1 MERNGNEALAS
12 SFGEIVEKKYSDGGL
27 STLWCIAMPSELED
41 FKAWISANG
50 LTSYQVA
57 SNVAVLTDLTGE
69 YVTELFKLGVC
80 NMIIRKGEDQFS
92 DNAMYNNWL
101 EVIQPYIVGVLQNG
115 LDVEPFV
122 LDLLFNNTTDVS
134 KNIMGQLPVV
144 REHVATYI
152 NKVLSSVGED
162 SAETS
167 DSISNEEAEVLKAKL
182 EELNNQLSE
191 KDNLI
196 AQKDGRVG
204 ELETQIEELNS
215 QVNNLTQQ
223 LSDLNNTIA
232 ELDKEKESLT
242 AELAPYKVESSS
254 EDDKVT
260 IENLT
265 NEKHVLN
272 KTIARIE
279 EDNNRLYAEAEE
291 LEKAIED
298 GRFLVQELESELDS
312 IKTSNAKDVAEKEAR
327 ISELEAQLA
336 EANSSEDN
344 SELVSELQSKKETLE
359 SELAESKKTFEEQLN
374 EIKNTNEVLE
384 SKNTELQGK
393 ITELETKVNE
403 ASNNSAEVNELME
416 KISTLEAD
424 KQELETKISEEKS
437 KVEEDSKISGETIA
451 SLEGKIAELEGTI
464 AEMKENAE
472 EQLEIARLEIQEQLN
487 EAIASKE
494 ALTSERDELREKL
507 EDMTVGG
514 GSGDDVQLSLNK
526 ANRKIRDL
534 EAIMKEM
541 ENPTVVETMSSPIKV
556 VDTLFGK
563 PNVDPKERIELLEEE
578 VAKLNKTIADKEGII
593 ATLSKDTDEE
603 SLKAENAKLVARV
616 AELEKSL
623 ADLNTVSA

>member
-1 MERNGNEALAS
+1 M
-12 SFGEIVEKKYSDGGL
+12 
-27 STLWCIAMPSELED
+27 
-41 FKAWISANG
+41 
-50 LTSYQVA
+50 
-57 SNVAVLTDLTGE
+57 
-69 YVTELFKLGVC
+69 
-80 NMIIRKGEDQFS
+80 
-92 DNAMYNNWL
+92 
-101 EVIQPYIVGVLQNG
+101 
-115 LDVEPFV
+115 
-122 LDLLFNNTTDVS
+122 
-134 KNIMGQLPVV
+134 
-144 REHVATYI
+144 
-152 NKVLSSVGED
+152 
-162 SAETS
+162 
-167 DSISNEEAEVLKAKL
+167 
-182 EELNNQLSE
+182 
-191 KDNLI
+191 
-196 AQKDGRVG
+196 
-204 ELETQIEELNS
+204 
-215 QVNNLTQQ
+215 
-223 LSDLNNTIA
+223 
-232 ELDKEKESLT
+232 
-242 AELAPYKVESSS
+242 
-254 EDDKVT
+254 
-260 IENLT
+260 
-265 NEKHVLN
+265 N

-344 SELVSELQSKKETLE
+344 SELVSELQSKKEALE
-359 SELAESKKTFEEQLN
+359 SELEDLRWEFEEQLN
-374 EIKNTNEVLE
+374 EIKNTNDVLE
-384 SKNTELQGK
+384 SKNTELQDK

-464 AEMKENAE
+464 SEMKENAE

-494 ALTSERDELREKL
+494 ALTAERDELREKL
-507 EDMTVGG
+507 EDMTVEG

-593 ATLSKDTDEE
+593 ATLSRDTDEE

>member
-41 FKAWISANG
+41 FKAWINANG
-50 LTSYQVA
+50 LTPYQVA

-92 DNAMYNNWL
+92 DNALSNNWL

-134 KNIMGQLPVV
+134 KNIMGQLPIV

-152 NKVLSSVGED
+152 NKVLSSVSED

-167 DSISNEEAEVLKAKL
+167 DSISNEEVEVLKAKL

-196 AQKDGRVG
+196 AKKEGRVG

-215 QVNNLTQQ
+215 QVNNLTEQ
-223 LSDLNNTIA
+223 LSDLNNVIA

-242 AELAPYKVESSS
+242 AELASDKAESIS

-272 KTIARIE
+272 ETIARIE
-279 EDNNRLYAEAEE
+279 EDNNRLRTEAEE
-291 LEKAIED
+291 LEKAIEA
-298 GRFLVQELESELDS
+298 GKSRIQELESELDS

-344 SELVSELQSKKETLE
+344 SELVSELQSKKEALE
-359 SELAESKKTFEEQLN
+359 SELAESKKTFEERLN
-374 EIKNTNEVLE
+374 EIKNTNDVLE
-384 SKNTELQGK
+384 SKNTELQVK

-403 ASNNSAEVNELME
+403 ASNTAEVSELME

-464 AEMKENAE
+464 SEMKENAE

-494 ALTSERDELREKL
+494 ALTAERDELREKL
-507 EDMTVGG
+507 EDMTVEG
-514 GSGDDVQLSLNK
+514 GSGNDVQLSLNK